1 MFKNYVVV
9 IKNTLELGIIDDYQ
23 NDNMIYL
30 KGIFSPFK
38 LEELDDTSNGY
49 IGIADI
55 SYTNGCAN
63 KCIIFDENGNRIDL
77 RQYVENPL
85 NLCKEYDKL
94 HIQNEYT
101 SIIIDTKDIKSINF
115 EVKKVETDN
124 K

>member
-9 IKNTLELGIIDDYQ
+9 IKNTLELGVIDDYQ

-30 KGIFSPFK
+30 KGIYSPFK

-49 IGIADI
+49 IGIADV
-55 SYTNGCAN
+55 SYTNGCVN
-63 KCIIFDENGNRIDL
+63 KCMIFDENGNCIDL

-85 NLCKEYDKL
+85 NLRKEYDKL

-101 SIIIDTKDIKSINF
+101 SIIINTKDIKSINF